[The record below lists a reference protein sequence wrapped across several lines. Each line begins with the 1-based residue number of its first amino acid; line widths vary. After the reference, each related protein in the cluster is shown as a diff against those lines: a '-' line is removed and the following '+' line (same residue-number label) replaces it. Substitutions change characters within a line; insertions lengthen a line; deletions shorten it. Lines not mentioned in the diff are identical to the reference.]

1 MNKQK
6 EQAIKYMSI
15 MKFPQHIIDQFTT
28 QEQNLCLSY
37 QGVTQPI
44 PVELIDQFK
53 QIEQEYNIMFYHIT
67 RTDTEF
73 GICYECYYVSN
84 EEDEWE
90 YELEDVKH
98 LRPFAYVINTSE
110 PMFSEFGMV
119 AIKVHPTYIQRVG

>member
-1 MNKQK
+1 MSKQK

-15 MKFPQHIIDQFTT
+15 MKFPQHIIDQFK
-28 QEQNLCLSY
+28 QNICLSY
-37 QGVTQPI
+37 KGTTQSVPTK
-44 PVELIDQFK
+44 LIDQFR
-53 QIEQEYNIMFYHIT
+53 QIEQEYNIMIYHIT

-73 GICYECYYVSN
+73 GICYECYHVSN

-98 LRPFAYVINTSE
+98 LHPFAYVINTSE

-119 AIKVHPTYIQRVG
+119 AVKVHPTHIQRVG